1 MKGNLL
7 PDNNFLGLYTIALG
21 VGNMPVYAFEGKRPR
36 IDPTAFVYPE
46 ATIIGD
52 VVIKKECYVGPGA
65 RLRGDWGAMVIGAF
79 SNVQENCI
87 IHTAPNVTT
96 VLGERSHIGHG
107 AILHGPMLAEHVV
120 VGMGAI
126 IMDDVKIGA
135 GSCIGAG
142 ALVTAGTV
150 IPPGRL
156 FVGVPARDRG
166 AIDREMEEY
175 LAYATGVYIALP
187 PRCFNG
193 LVELNLQDVLVS
205 SDGF

>member
-1 MKGNLL
+1 
-7 PDNNFLGLYTIALG
+7 
-21 VGNMPVYAFEGKRPR
+21 MPIYEFEGKRPR

-46 ATIIGD
+46 ATVIGD
-52 VVIKKECYVGPGA
+52 VVIGKQCYVGPGA
-65 RLRGDWGAMVIGAF
+65 RLRGDWGAMVIGAY

-87 IHTAPNVTT
+87 IHTAPDVVT

-107 AILHGPMLAEHVV
+107 AILHGPTLEEHVV

-142 ALVTAGTV
+142 ALVTAKTT

-156 FVGVPARDRG
+156 YVGVPAKDRG
-166 AIDREMEEY
+166 KIDREMEKY
-175 LAYATGVYIALP
+175 LEYATGVYIALP
-187 PRCFNG
+187 PRCFAG
-193 LVELNLQDVLVS
+193 LVEVSLKDVLTRE
-205 SDGF
+205 